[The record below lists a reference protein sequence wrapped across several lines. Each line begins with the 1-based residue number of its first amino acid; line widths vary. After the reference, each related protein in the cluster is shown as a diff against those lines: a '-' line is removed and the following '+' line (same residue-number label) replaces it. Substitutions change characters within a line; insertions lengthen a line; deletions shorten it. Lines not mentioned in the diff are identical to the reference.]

1 MCRMQCCALCP
12 LYLLQP
18 SCPCPCGLTSLPKSP
33 RREFVNFLVHAE
45 AIFWQDATLTLP
57 GRFSGRFR
65 SVLASPTFRRRLTI
79 LQANPLNHKQP
90 DIHLMTG
97 SRGMLAAK
105 EALVVPMLLRL
116 SHFRL
121 CSYVVLVVSK
131 QKGIT
136 LVFKTD
142 PLQNVDI
149 NSTFDSIAVIQ
160 SFIQRE
166 IEGLLRQMF
175 REDLPGIIHRLSQ
188 QWVKAKVETPYLSKP
203 LSRPA
208 PPQPVTLTMSAPDLR
223 TLPHL
228 PNARQASVA
237 YSMAPGLRPHYP
249 RARTASGPSIA
260 GTTRS
265 RTHRSESPTSA
276 QTPDPPDSTFPE
288 IENFD
293 PTYGLRPEGLPNK
306 SVFRS
311 FGRLFANPSRGLAD
325 LAEESTDE
333 DEDVVGSEGA
343 SYDMVDWDDTVPG
356 LSPEASVLGDH
367 PAGPS
372 SGLEYETVPAVGGG
386 TVTRPRVFHAHSQV
400 QFRPPRPSSL
410 LSTTSRLT
418 HAALEQLPRGDLPR
432 RPHSLYNSYH
442 FGDAD
447 GPPRAPSMRA
457 YSHLRDPSEAPTPPL
472 YHSPPRRPISPSSIH
487 THESSSHTH
496 THSVP
501 TPPSTDVLLSTHAPP
516 HRLTRR
522 ASITST
528 SAGLDTDPRIVLR
541 PALHGALSTLATLAH
556 SNHTLSPYTRALSHF
571 TVRSGPRR
579 APPAPPR
586 APPRARRRRTHV
598 LGAAAKAQ
606 EAEAA
611 ARGEV
616 DEHGDSGDEGGGES
630 VEPPSEF
637 DAEDMDRYFRT
648 RDELASVTAISEPG
662 PAYGL
667 QPGLHG
673 RTRVSIRHARPPES
687 LDAYPNSRQRHKYV
701 YRG

>member
-1 MCRMQCCALCP
+1 VRGL
-12 LYLLQP
+12 LLDHLLQGQP
-18 SCPCPCGLTSLPKSP
+18 GQGPTARSLLPLRKLRILPTAHSRKLRTSTPLMACGPRAFPTSLSSA
-33 RREFVNFLVHAE
+33 L
-45 AIFWQDATLTLP
+45 
-57 GRFSGRFR
+57 SG
-65 SVLASPTFRRRLTI
+65 AS
-79 LQANPLNHKQP
+79 
-90 DIHLMTG
+90 
-97 SRGMLAAK
+97 
-105 EALVVPMLLRL
+105 
-116 SHFRL
+116 
-121 CSYVVLVVSK
+121 
-131 QKGIT
+131 
-136 LVFKTD
+136 
-142 PLQNVDI
+142 
-149 NSTFDSIAVIQ
+149 
-160 SFIQRE
+160 
-166 IEGLLRQMF
+166 
-175 REDLPGIIHRLSQ
+175 
-188 QWVKAKVETPYLSKP
+188 
-203 LSRPA
+203 
-208 PPQPVTLTMSAPDLR
+208 
-223 TLPHL
+223 
-228 PNARQASVA
+228 
-237 YSMAPGLRPHYP
+237 
-249 RARTASGPSIA
+249 
-260 GTTRS
+260 
-265 RTHRSESPTSA
+265 
-276 QTPDPPDSTFPE
+276 
-288 IENFD
+288 
-293 PTYGLRPEGLPNK
+293 
-306 SVFRS
+306 
-311 FGRLFANPSRGLAD
+311 ANPSRGLAD

-333 DEDVVGSEGA
+333 DDDVVGSEGA

-432 RPHSLYNSYH
+432 RPHSLYDPYLPR
-442 FGDAD
+442 FADAD
-447 GPPRAPSMRA
+447 DPPRAPSMRA

-501 TPPSTDVLLSTHAPP
+501 TPPSTDVLPSTHAPP
-516 HRLTRR
+516 YRLTRR

-598 LGAAAKAQ
+598 LGAAVAKAQ

-648 RDELASVTAISEPG
+648 RDELASVAVSEPG

-673 RTRVSIRHARPPES
+673 RARVSIRHARPPES

>member
-1 MCRMQCCALCP
+1 
-12 LYLLQP
+12 
-18 SCPCPCGLTSLPKSP
+18 
-33 RREFVNFLVHAE
+33 
-45 AIFWQDATLTLP
+45 
-57 GRFSGRFR
+57 
-65 SVLASPTFRRRLTI
+65 
-79 LQANPLNHKQP
+79 
-90 DIHLMTG
+90 MTG

-208 PPQPVTLTMSAPDLR
+208 PQPVTLTMSAPDLR

-228 PNARQASVA
+228 PNTRQASVA
-237 YSMAPGLRPHYP
+237 YSMAPGLRPYYS
-249 RARTASGPSIA
+249 RVRTASGPSIA
-260 GTTRS
+260 GTTQS
-265 RTHRSESPTSA
+265 RTQRSDSPTSM
-276 QTPDPPDSTFPE
+276 QSPDPPDSTFPE

-333 DEDVVGSEGA
+333 DDDVVGSEGA
-343 SYDMVDWDDTVPG
+343 SYDMVDWEDTVPG
-356 LSPEASVLGDH
+356 LTPEASVLGDH
-367 PAGPS
+367 LAGPS

-386 TVTRPRVFHAHSQV
+386 TVTRPRVFHAHSQL
-400 QFRPPRPSSL
+400 RPPRPSSL

-418 HAALEQLPRGDLPR
+418 HAALEQLPRADLPR
-432 RPHSLYNSYH
+432 RPHSLYNPYH
-442 FGDAD
+442 PSFGDAD

-457 YSHLRDPSEAPTPPL
+457 SSHLRDPSEAPTPPL
-472 YHSPPRRPISPSSIH
+472 YHSPPRRPLSPSSIH
-487 THESSSHTH
+487 THESSSLTH

-501 TPPSTDVLLSTHAPP
+501 TPPSTDVLPSSIAPAQQ

-522 ASITST
+522 ASITTST
-528 SAGLDTDPRIVLR
+528 SAGPDTDARIVLR

-606 EAEAA
+606 EEEA
-611 ARGEV
+611 RER
-616 DEHGDSGDEGGGES
+616 ERDSVEDDGGEGGDAES
-630 VEPPSEF
+630 VEPQSEF
-637 DAEDMDRYFRT
+637 DKEDMDRYFRM
-648 RDELASVTAISEPG
+648 RDELASVAVSEPG

-667 QPGLHG
+667 QPGMHG
-673 RTRVSIRHARPPES
+673 RARLSVRHARPPES